1 MSSLNGNLPQD
12 AWRCAV
18 TASPFATVV
27 LNCSGNIV
35 LVNPAAETLFE
46 RSAED
51 RVGTSLTPLLA
62 DTLDEHRVRI
72 RRPNGEAVPVWSE
85 CTEMTSS
92 CGTFVVVSLLDLGPH
107 VGARLDADFM
117 AAVASAVVHELA
129 QPNAAILSN
138 AEAARI
144 LLSREN
150 PDLNE
155 LRSIIDDIIADEHR
169 VARAIH
175 SWGAVVREAGSTL
188 PAADREL
195 VDKLFK
201 RQSA

>member
-1 MSSLNGNLPQD
+1 MSSSVNFSDD

-35 LVNPAAETLFE
+35 LVNPAAESLFGRASQE
-46 RSAED
+46 L
-51 RVGTSLTPLLA
+51 VGSPLTPLLA

-72 RRPNGEAVPVWSE
+72 RRPDGEAVPVWSE
-85 CTEMTSS
+85 CTEMKAP
-92 CGTFVVVSLLDLGPH
+92 CGSLVVVSLLDLAPH

-129 QPNAAILSN
+129 QPNAAILNN
-138 AEAARI
+138 AETARI

-150 PDLNE
+150 PDLGE
-155 LRSIIDDIIADEHR
+155 LRAIIEDIISDEHR

-175 SWGAVVREAGSTL
+175 SWGAVVRESGNELSES
-188 PAADREL
+188 DREL
-195 VDKLFK
+195 VDRLFK